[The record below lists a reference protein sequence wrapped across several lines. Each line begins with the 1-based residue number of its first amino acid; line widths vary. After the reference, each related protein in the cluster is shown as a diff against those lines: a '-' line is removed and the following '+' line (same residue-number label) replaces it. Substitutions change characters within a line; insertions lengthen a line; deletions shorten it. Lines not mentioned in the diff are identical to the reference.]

1 MKSKLILFL
10 IFLELV
16 IIGSG
21 IYIYPSIFKLEALV
35 GYKISPEVGQEIV
48 ILFNQPVI
56 KASFEKHFLI
66 DPEINRELTWLD
78 SNRELHII
86 LTKKLENNTNYQLN
100 LDGVRS
106 FALTRLKEKSFS
118 FYVPPNKSVLAV
130 LNPEPQI
137 LPLSEDILFKKSD
150 GTLVEIS
157 QARITEG
164 KYIDINSSDMFLT
177 VFDNEKPIAVYD
189 VAAMGSPWGWP
200 TPKGSFS
207 VLHKEEN
214 HFSRKSYVWMPWS
227 IHFYGDYFIHEIP
240 YWSNGQRITSKYSGG
255 CIRLPVD
262 AAKLV
267 YDWSEIGMPVLVY

>member
-1 MKSKLILFL
+1 MKNKLIIFL
-10 IFLELV
+10 IFLELI
-16 IIGSG
+16 IIGFG
-21 IYIYPSIFKLEALV
+21 AYIYPSVFELKAQVE
-35 GYKISPEVGQEIV
+35 YRTSTEVGQEIV

-66 DPEINRELTWLD
+66 DPKINGELTWFD
-78 SNRELHII
+78 SNRELHIV
-86 LTKKLENNTNYQLN
+86 LNKGLEDDINYQLN
-100 LDGVRS
+100 LDKVKS

-137 LPLSEDILFKKSD
+137 LPLSEDILFEKAD
-150 GTLVEIS
+150 GTLIEIS
-157 QARITEG
+157 RARITEG
-164 KYIDINSSDMFLT
+164 KYIDIDLSDMILT
-177 VFDNEKPIAVYD
+177 VFDNGKPMAVYE
-189 VAAMGSPWGWP
+189 VAAMGNPWTWP

-240 YWSNGQRITSKYSGG
+240 YWPNGQRVTSKYSGG
-255 CIRLPVD
+255 CIRLSAD

-267 YDWSEIGMPVLVY
+267 YDWSEIGMPILVY